1 MNPGKIRQLVIL
13 NAIIVIV
20 NVSLFSNALLGMSL
34 FSGTAFSISI
44 AWTAVLASL
53 FAFVRGNSFL
63 LSNPDTRLFLQNID
77 SLDNCVYAF
86 RTAIHNGDVFDE
98 NILKNI
104 EQVNRFRRKQ
114 NTIRDM
120 LLQKFSAEEM
130 SFQKFFGVLIDIE
143 NVILVNMRSI
153 LYKISAFDVD
163 EYEAIERVNKNGIKQ
178 TVSEEKMNI
187 YREYIDYVNN
197 ATQANEDILLKLD
210 KMLLEISRYNS
221 LEDGDVRKL
230 PALAEM
236 DELIK
241 NAKLY
246 K

>member
-1 MNPGKIRQLVIL
+1 MNPDKIRQLVIL

-20 NVSLFSNALLGMSL
+20 NVSLFSNALFGLSL
-34 FSGTAFSISI
+34 FSGSALSIST

-53 FAFVRGNSFL
+53 YAFVKGNSSL
-63 LSNPDTRLFLQNID
+63 LNNPDTRLLLQNID
-77 SLDNCVYAF
+77 SLDNCIYAF

-187 YREYIDYVNN
+187 
-197 ATQANEDILLKLD
+197 
-210 KMLLEISRYNS
+210 
-221 LEDGDVRKL
+221 
-230 PALAEM
+230 
-236 DELIK
+236 
-241 NAKLY
+241 
-246 K
+246 